1 MSSGILIRWTLLIVS
16 VVLFTLGNLGTG
28 RADERTVH
36 QLVADAVNQFNLV
49 EDYTCRLDKTVRKG
63 SVVYSDRNISVKY
76 KKPAHYYFR
85 WNSGNARGR
94 EVIFVHG
101 KYNDKLVA
109 HPGGIFKQMTLR
121 LDPEGYLAMRAN
133 RHSLKNSGMEKIIAL
148 ISSNVALARSK
159 GLDVIHYI
167 GEERFDG
174 IPVTVVEGRFPEEE
188 GFYAHRIRLSFCPT
202 VKLPLKVSIYNGSEE
217 LVEAYEFH
225 DLKINV
231 GLSDDDFD
239 PHNPQ
244 YGYRHAGG

>member
-1 MSSGILIRWTLLIVS
+1 MSSVILIRRTLFIVS

-28 RADERTVH
+28 RAGERTVH
-36 QLVADAVNQFNLV
+36 RLIADAVDQFNLV

-63 SVVYSDRNISVKY
+63 SVLYSDRDIAVKY

-85 WNSGNARGR
+85 WNSGIARGR

-101 KYNDKLVA
+101 RYNDKLVA

-121 LDPEGYLAMRAN
+121 LDPEGYLAMREN
-133 RHSLKNSGMEKIIAL
+133 RHSLKSSGMEKIIAL

-174 IPVTVVEGRFPEEE
+174 KPATVVEGRFPEEE
-188 GFYAHRIRLSFCPT
+188 GFYARRIRLYFCPT
-202 VKLPLKVSIYNGSEE
+202 VKLPLKVSIYDGSGE

-231 GLSDDDFD
+231 GLSDDDFN

-244 YGYRHAGG
+244 YGYRHAGS